1 MEEQARRQGLG
12 PLAELYYAR
21 TPRLS
26 PGRIRMATKST
37 DTRPG
42 KPLLKPEERE
52 LARKREE
59 QAAIE
64 AELADRELRSAN
76 LRAELLSFERRY
88 LHFVGLRY
96 AELDELKARIAERLA
111 KEHPKDERAQKAAK
125 EARARANETRS
136 TAGDK
141 AAPEPR
147 AFKATPE
154 MKRLYRDVAKRIHP
168 DLTSNREDRSKRQQL
183 RADANEAY
191 ERGDEAKLTRI
202 LTNYEFSP
210 EAVEG
215 DGAGAELIRVIRRI
229 SQARSRLAEIEAELQ
244 ELMRSDLYQLKSRT
258 DEAEKSGRDILKEM
272 VRNVNQQI
280 AQAKQRLNAT

>member
-1 MEEQARRQGLG
+1 MV
-12 PLAELYYAR
+12 
-21 TPRLS
+21 
-26 PGRIRMATKST
+26 TKST
-37 DTRPG
+37 DTRLG
-42 KPLLKPEERE
+42 KPLLKPEEQE

-96 AELDELKARIAERLA
+96 AELDELKAQIAERLA
-111 KEHPKDERAQKAAK
+111 KEHPEDERAQKAAE
-125 EARARANETRS
+125 EARALANETRS

-141 AAPEPR
+141 AAPEPSP
-147 AFKATPE
+147 FKATPE

-168 DLTSNREDRSKRQQL
+168 DLTSNREDRSKRQL
-183 RADANEAY
+183 LMVEANEAY

-215 DGAGAELIRVIRRI
+215 EGAGAELIRVIRRI
-229 SQARSRLAEIEAELQ
+229 SQARSRLAELEAELQ

-258 DEAEKSGRDILKEM
+258 DEAEKSGRHILKEM
-272 VRNVNQQI
+272 IRNVNEQI
-280 AQAKQRLNAT
+280 AQAKQSLRAK